1 MRCRSHGTVPA
12 AATVAIQQQ
21 IEQRG
26 GKRKTICFPL
36 CYRLRGDFGGA
47 TASPCGAFSPLLHNM
62 SSRDVKWLSRSAK
75 KGVLVSEPMKIE
87 NPYKEPPKKCTLCGI
102 PVDYKNVQ
110 LLSQFISP
118 HTGRIYGRHI
128 TGLCGKKQ
136 KEISKA
142 IKKSHYMGFMP
153 VVFKEPAFLK
163 DPNICS
169 IKHHE

>member
-1 MRCRSHGTVPA
+1 MFAVRKCRIFARCTTLQSFRSNAGSSQQSINT
-12 AATVAIQQQ
+12 QQQ
-21 IEQRG
+21 
-26 GKRKTICFPL
+26 
-36 CYRLRGDFGGA
+36 
-47 TASPCGAFSPLLHNM
+47 
-62 SSRDVKWLSRSAK
+62 RDMLDSDK
-75 KGVLVSEPMKIE
+75 PMKIE

-102 PVDYKNVQ
+102 SVDYKNVQ

-118 HTGRIYGRHI
+118 NTGRIYGRHI

-136 KEISKA
+136 REISKA

-163 DPNICS
+163 DPNVCS